1 MFNETNLFHQINFK
15 GGRWR
20 LSGSSHNY
28 YNKIII
34 LIRNLFFLQKIKYA
48 GERGEQRGS
57 SDENTYRSGKSS
69 VVHHRPSDQILL
81 VSTIEIEIK
90 IK

>member
-28 YNKIII
+28 YNKII
-34 LIRNLFFLQKIKYA
+34 RNSS
-48 GERGEQRGS
+48 ERGEQRGS

-81 VSTIEIEIK
+81 VSSIEIEIK